1 MYATCLRMRDSIIRI
16 GSAAFFFVCRICSS
30 PSIHFSI
37 SRLHLTS
44 HNDRR
49 SSFRS
54 SPFPYPRRPRHM
66 PPKLR
71 RVPPRKT
78 RRAELS
84 WPSALGNGLPRNVHW
99 FRSNRSGSTIRA
111 RFRHNKWRTR
121 TSLPSTIFSTS
132 TILTRRL
139 ARLVRGSFVTASS
152 RGWSPAVI
160 RQKKRSRSHLHP
172 YKIYVLRFALSTMSP
187 RRSRTYAP
195 SIVTAPLSSGAA

>member
-1 MYATCLRMRDSIIRI
+1 MRHAIVCATRSFGSVLRQ
-16 GSAAFFFVCRICSS
+16 FFFVCRMCSS

-44 HNDRR
+44 HIDRR

-71 RVPPRKT
+71 RMPPRKT
-78 RRAELS
+78 RHAKLS
-84 WPSALGNGLPRNVHW
+84 WPSALGSGLPRIVHR
-99 FRSNRSGSTIRA
+99 FRLNRSGSTIRA
-111 RFRHNKWRTR
+111 RFRHNRWSTR
-121 TSLPSTIFSTS
+121 TSLPSSSFPHRPFERNVSHVVT
-132 TILTRRL
+132 
-139 ARLVRGSFVTASS
+139 GSFAIVSS
-152 RGWSPAVI
+152 RGWSPTVI
-160 RQKKRSRSHLHP
+160 RQRERSPSHLHP